1 MQIGRQLAIEHP
13 ADADIVIPV
22 PDSGTPA
29 ALGYARQSGIQF
41 AIGLVKNAYVGR
53 TFIQP
58 TQTIRQLGIRLKLN
72 PLREVIEGKRL
83 VLVDD
88 SIVRGN
94 TQRALIRMLRA
105 AGAAEVHVRISSPP
119 VEWPCFF
126 GIDFATR
133 AELIAPGLSVAEIAQ
148 AIEADS
154 LGFVSLDGL
163 RAAVGLDA
171 EQLCS
176 ACFDGHYPIRIPS
189 SAAATLGIKQ
199 ETA

>member
-1 MQIGRQLAIEHP
+1 M
-13 ADADIVIPV
+13 
-22 PDSGTPA
+22 
-29 ALGYARQSGIQF
+29 
-41 AIGLVKNAYVGR
+41 
-53 TFIQP
+53 
-58 TQTIRQLGIRLKLN
+58 
-72 PLREVIEGKRL
+72 IEGRRL
-83 VLVDD
+83 RSSTTD
-88 SIVRGN
+88 RPRN
-94 TQRALIRMLRA
+94 TQRPDPMRRRGRRGARA
-105 AGAAEVHVRISSPP
+105 ISSPP
-119 VEWPCFF
+119 VGPATARLRHPRRT
-126 GIDFATR
+126 DRTR
-133 AELIAPGLSVAEIAQ
+133 ASVAEIAQ